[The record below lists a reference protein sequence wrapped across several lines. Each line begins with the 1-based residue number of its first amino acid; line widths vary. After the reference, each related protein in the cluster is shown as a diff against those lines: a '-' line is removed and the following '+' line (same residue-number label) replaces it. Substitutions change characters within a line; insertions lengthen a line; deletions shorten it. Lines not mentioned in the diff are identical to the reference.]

1 MNSKL
6 LQQSANLPS
15 QPGVYLMKDNS
26 GEVLYVGKARDLKK
40 RVSSYF
46 KAAGGKDL
54 KTKVLVGKID
64 HFDTILTVSEK
75 EAILLES
82 NLIKRYRPRY
92 NVILRD
98 DKNYPSLRLD
108 VDNPFPRL
116 AIVRKFK
123 KDGALYFG
131 PFASAHAVRETL
143 KLIYR
148 TFKIRR
154 CKSVKVQPRT
164 RPCINYEMGTCSG
177 ACAGLITQ
185 EDYRK
190 GVNDLILFLKGRSRA
205 VIEDLKTRMMQAAA
219 ARNFEAAAAL
229 RDKMFALENTL
240 EKQAMVVSDF
250 KDRDILGIAR
260 SNGMAVVTVLCVR
273 GGRLLGGYDFFFKN
287 VQVEIGEVI
296 ESFLKQYYGK
306 DRFVPDEIFLPAS
319 LEEADSLE
327 TWLSGEKGRKVSIL
341 MPQRGEKKRFVRMAC
356 QNAQHAM
363 ETRAAASSDEVSFL
377 ERLHRYLRLS
387 RVPERIEC
395 FDLSSLAGSE
405 AVGAMVVFDGM
416 NPNKSAYRKFR
427 IKSAAGLDDY
437 GMLYEVMK
445 RRYNKGDAEEQFPD
459 LLMVDGGKGQL
470 SVAVNVLKELGFY
483 GRFDVISIAK
493 RDKDRGETEDKIFKP
508 GRKNPIT
515 FNKARDLLL
524 FLQRVRDEAHRFVIS
539 YHRKRRAMGY
549 KRSVL
554 DTISGVGKKRKHLL
568 LRHMGS
574 LEQIKKA
581 TVDDLLKVPGIDRK
595 VAEEIVR
602 VLRESGNR

>member
-1 MNSKL
+1 MNSKPS
-6 LQQSANLPS
+6 QQLADLPS
-15 QPGVYLMKDNS
+15 QPGVYLMKDKS
-26 GEVLYVGKARDLKK
+26 GKVLYVGKARDLKK

-46 KAAGGKDL
+46 KDAGVKDL
-54 KTKVLVGKID
+54 KTEVLVGKID
-64 HFDTILTVSEK
+64 HFDTIITGSEK

-108 VDNPFPRL
+108 INNPFPRL
-116 AIVRKFK
+116 SIVRKFK

-154 CKSVKVQPRT
+154 CKSIKVQPRT

-177 ACAGLITQ
+177 ACAGLISQ
-185 EDYRK
+185 EDYRR

-205 VIEDLKTRMMQAAA
+205 VIEDLKIRMMKAAETH
-219 ARNFEAAAAL
+219 NFEAAAAL
-229 RDKMFALENTL
+229 RDKMFALEKTL
-240 EKQAMVVSDF
+240 EKQVMVIPDF
-250 KDRDILGIAR
+250 KDRDILGITR
-260 SNGMAVVTVLCVR
+260 SNAMAVVTVLFVR
-273 GGRLLGGYDFFFKN
+273 GGRLLGSYDFFFKN
-287 VQVEIGEVI
+287 IQVGVSEVI

-306 DRFVPDEIFLPAS
+306 DRFVPDEIFLPAF
-319 LEEADSLE
+319 LEETALLE
-327 TWLSGEKGRKVSIL
+327 KWLSGEKGRKVSIL
-341 MPQRGEKKRFVRMAC
+341 MPQRGEKKRLVRMAC
-356 QNAQHAM
+356 RNSQHAI
-363 ETRAAASSDEVSFL
+363 ETRAAAASDEISFL
-377 ERLHRYLRLS
+377 ERLRRHLRLS
-387 RVPERIEC
+387 HVPERIEC

-405 AVGAMVVFDGM
+405 PVGAMVVFDGM

-427 IKSAAGLDDY
+427 IKSAEGLDDY
-437 GMLYEVMK
+437 GMLYEVMN
-445 RRYNKGDAEEQFPD
+445 RRYSKGDAEEQFPD

-470 SVAVNVLKELGFY
+470 SVAVNVLKELGLY
-483 GRFDVISIAK
+483 GRFDLLSIAK

-508 GRKNPIT
+508 GRKNPVT
-515 FNKARDLLL
+515 FGKARDLLL

-554 DTISGVGKKRKHLL
+554 DTIPGVGKKRKHLL

-574 LEQIKKA
+574 LGQIKKA
-581 TVDDLLKVPGIDRK
+581 TVKDLLKTPGINRK

-602 VLRESGNR
+602 VFAERSF